1 MLRAS
6 PFLISKAEPEMTGYF
21 SLKHDS
27 DSWLTFSTQEVG
39 SAVMRKMRAC
49 YFGGS
54 IFLEESYQN
63 KIPHLLNI

>member
-1 MLRAS
+1 MLRS
-6 PFLISKAEPEMTGYF
+6 SLFLISKAEPEMIGYF

-39 SAVMRKMRAC
+39 SAATRKMRAC

-54 IFLEESYQN
+54 IFLEESCHN